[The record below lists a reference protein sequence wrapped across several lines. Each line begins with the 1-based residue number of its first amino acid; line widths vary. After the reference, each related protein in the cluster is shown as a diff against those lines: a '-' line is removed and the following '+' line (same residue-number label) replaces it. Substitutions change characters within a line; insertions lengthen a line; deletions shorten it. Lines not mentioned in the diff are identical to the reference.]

1 MNIHIVE
8 PLKNFV
14 KLQDKEWESGWWSL
28 DENKAKALVGSEIF
42 FHKKRVE
49 PSFFGGII
57 TGYRVEQDE
66 QYRGRIV
73 FIFQF
78 NAECKNVETDK
89 HGWSKNM
96 KIVSNK

>member
-28 DENKAKALVGSEIF
+28 EESKAEALIGSQIY
-42 FHKKRVE
+42 FHKNRME
-49 PSFFGGII
+49 PSFFGGVI
-57 TGYRVEQDE
+57 TGYRVEEDE

-73 FIFQF
+73 FTFRF
-78 NAECKNVETDK
+78 SAECRNVETDK
-89 HGWSKNM
+89 NGWSKKM
-96 KIVSNK
+96 KINSN